1 MIALEVFKKILEEN
15 GDKFPL
21 LTLDEFFDVNSE
33 EDSIAPN
40 QWEDGRPTL
49 DEMWKKLR
57 EIEKLPDVAW
67 VRVTLHDDTEFVEE
81 DGMER
86 LNLVGD
92 SIIVCTDMEADELEN
107 IVDCDWLCSDGVTES
122 EPTLYYSCIPEIPEN
137 YQCLEIVWD

>member
-1 MIALEVFKKILEEN
+1 MRYSKKKLEEN

-21 LTLDEFFDVNSE
+21 LTLDEFFDGNSE

-57 EIEKLPDVAW
+57 EIEKLPNVAW
-67 VRVTLHDDTEFVEE
+67 VRVALHDDTEIVEE

-107 IVDCDWLCSDGVTES
+107 IADCDWLCSDGVTES
-122 EPTLYYSCIPEIPEN
+122 EPVLYYSYIPEIPEN

>member
-21 LTLDEFFDVNSE
+21 LTLDEFFDGNSE

-67 VRVTLHDDTEFVEE
+67 EWNV
-81 DGMER
+81 
-86 LNLVGD
+86 
-92 SIIVCTDMEADELEN
+92 
-107 IVDCDWLCSDGVTES
+107 
-122 EPTLYYSCIPEIPEN
+122 
-137 YQCLEIVWD
+137 